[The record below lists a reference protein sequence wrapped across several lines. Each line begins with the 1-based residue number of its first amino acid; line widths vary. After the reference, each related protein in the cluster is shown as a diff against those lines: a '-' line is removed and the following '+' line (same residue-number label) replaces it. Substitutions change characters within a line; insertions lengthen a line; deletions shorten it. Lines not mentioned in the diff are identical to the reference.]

1 MEDDRGLAPRDLL
14 REGVYYLA
22 LCELCVLCVDFTG
35 EVAETAEFLMSVV
48 VHLSGHLKPFSGG
61 AVEVDLPGQFSTV
74 NDALESLWQRC
85 PALRDRVLN
94 EQGEIRQ
101 HVNIFSGSDDVK
113 RLKGLQTKL
122 AFGELHIFNAVSG
135 G

>member
-1 MEDDRGLAPRDLL
+1 
-14 REGVYYLA
+14 
-22 LCELCVLCVDFTG
+22 
-35 EVAETAEFLMSVV
+35 MSVT
-48 VHLSGHLKPFSGG
+48 VHLSGHLKPFAGG
-61 AVEVDLPGQFSTV
+61 VVEVGLPGEYTTV
-74 NDALESLWQRC
+74 GEALDSLWQRH

-113 RLKGLQTKL
+113 RRKGLQTKL
-122 AFGELHIFNAVSG
+122 ASNELHIFNAVSG